1 MGLDVLDKVY
11 KLTYNTIIMQ
21 NTLIQINQNEM
32 GSGDETLSLIL
43 IKNYLKL
50 INEERYVP
58 QVIAFYNA
66 GIKLVCEGSTV
77 LEELKALE
85 ARGVKLMVCKTCLNH
100 FNLSDKQVIGIAGTM
115 MDIIEIQKVASKV
128 ITV

>member
-1 MGLDVLDKVY
+1 
-11 KLTYNTIIMQ
+11 MQ
-21 NTLIQINQNEM
+21 NILIQINQNGM
-32 GSGDETLSLIL
+32 GSGDDALSLIL
-43 IKNYLKL
+43 VKNYFKL

-66 GIKLVCEGSTV
+66 GIKLVCEGSSV

-100 FNLSDKQVIGIAGTM
+100 FQLSEKQQLGIAGTM
-115 MDIIEIQKVASKV
+115 MDIIEIQKVATKV
-128 ITV
+128 ITL

>member
-1 MGLDVLDKVY
+1 ML
-11 KLTYNTIIMQ
+11 
-21 NTLIQINQNEM
+21 NTLIQINQNGM
-32 GSGDETLSLIL
+32 GAGDEVLSLIL

-100 FNLSDKQVIGIAGTM
+100 FNLSDKQVAGIAGTM
-115 MDIIEIQKVASKV
+115 MDIIELQKVASKV